1 MSVDFSILMAV
12 YNDENNINKS
22 IESMLSQSVKNFEL
36 LLLDDSSTD
45 NTYSICQDYSK
56 SDSRV
61 KLLRNKKNMG
71 LTKSLNIL
79 IKESTGKFIV
89 RQDSDDISFKNR
101 ILTQYNFIQK
111 HDLDACTSLA
121 RVKGKDRIVPNLS
134 RYISPKITINY
145 KNPFIHGTLMIKS
158 NVIKS
163 LGSYDE
169 NFYYSQDYKLMKDFI
184 KNGYKIKILN
194 VVLYQL
200 NMEKN
205 ISEIYKKEQEYFA
218 SCVRININPEL

>member
-1 MSVDFSILMAV
+1 MAV

-218 SCVRININPEL
+218 SCVRKNINPKL

>member
-218 SCVRININPEL
+218 SCVRKNINPEL

>member
-218 SCVRININPEL
+218 SYVRKNINPEL

>member
-1 MSVDFSILMAV
+1 MAV

-22 IESMLSQSVKNFEL
+22 IESMLSQSVKNFEF

-194 VVLYQL
+194 GVLYQL

-218 SCVRININPEL
+218 SCVRKNINPEL

>member
-22 IESMLSQSVKNFEL
+22 IESMLSQSVKNFEF

-194 VVLYQL
+194 GVLYQL

-218 SCVRININPEL
+218 SCVRKNINPEL

>member
-111 HDLDACTSLA
+111 HDLDACTSLP
-121 RVKGKDRIVPNLS
+121 RVKGKYRIVPN
-134 RYISPKITINY
+134 
-145 KNPFIHGTLMIKS
+145 
-158 NVIKS
+158 
-163 LGSYDE
+163 
-169 NFYYSQDYKLMKDFI
+169 
-184 KNGYKIKILN
+184 
-194 VVLYQL
+194 
-200 NMEKN
+200 
-205 ISEIYKKEQEYFA
+205 
-218 SCVRININPEL
+218 

>member
-1 MSVDFSILMAV
+1 MSIDFSILMAV

-22 IESMLSQSVKNFEL
+22 IESMLSQSVKNFEF

-194 VVLYQL
+194 GVLYQL

-218 SCVRININPEL
+218 SCVRKNINPEL

>member
-205 ISEIYKKEQEYFA
+205 ISEIYKKEQEYLLVVFEK
-218 SCVRININPEL
+218 I

>member
-1 MSVDFSILMAV
+1 MSIDCSILMAV

-22 IESMLSQSVKNFEL
+22 IESMLSQSVKNFEF

-101 ILTQYNFIQK
+101 ILTQYNFIKK

-194 VVLYQL
+194 GVLYQL

-218 SCVRININPEL
+218 SCVRKNINPEL

>member
-218 SCVRININPEL
+218 SCVRKNINPKL